1 MSTTTKKKKKK
12 RHQTPTESE
21 EEVEIIHE
29 EQTVET
35 SKADQKNPQKAKEPT
50 TAFSTETKEKLTE
63 EDYEGLLGR
72 LQQKFQ
78 KHVDK
83 CKEDGLDFSIHG
95 WPRVLTAV
103 RAVKRE
109 IDPTFIP
116 RSTIETHTYHPR
128 YVDPVAQK
136 YLPFCETLNTKACAI
151 ETPKTGNC
159 FSSAISMGL
168 NGTSPYLQ
176 QESEIRLR
184 GSIFYAEN
192 CQKIHDKG
200 FQIGWAKATG
210 KHP

>member
-1 MSTTTKKKKKK
+1 MSVKLSLTH
-12 RHQTPTESE
+12 HQLFLLP
-21 EEVEIIHE
+21 
-29 EQTVET
+29 
-35 SKADQKNPQKAKEPT
+35 PQLIDEDKCT
-50 TAFSTETKEKLTE
+50 DSAFSL
-63 EDYEGLLGR
+63 
-72 LQQKFQ
+72 
-78 KHVDK
+78 
-83 CKEDGLDFSIHG
+83 S
-95 WPRVLTAV
+95 A
-103 RAVKRE
+103 
-109 IDPTFIP
+109 
-116 RSTIETHTYHPR
+116 
-128 YVDPVAQK
+128 VDPVAEK